1 MCLPRP
7 ILPQSPALDAVPR
20 VGPREFGVSSS
31 LCEGIIT
38 ATLSAVTLLCG
49 QKSWNLPLFGEGRSH
64 YGLTVYLPLLSFPE

>member
-20 VGPREFGVSSS
+20 VGPRESGVSSS

-38 ATLSAVTLLCG
+38 ATLKAVTLLCG
-49 QKSWNLPLFGEGRSH
+49 QKSWNLPLCSEGRTH
-64 YGLTVYLPLLSFPE
+64 YGLTVYLPLLSFPK